1 MIKLTREQIE
11 LDSATDCRRNWVLKV
26 TATSMNDAEYE
37 EWKEAK
43 NAEEERASRSVWE
56 HDEAQKL
63 KNLQFVIAMR
73 KAASGELEVREE
85 TKPVFIDTS
94 VEIAGYVGDDGDD
107 EEDVNVFVYHAA
119 EPDDPYHGDLFANV
133 ASLQD
138 MESLPVDEPVAVEGI
153 DEAENFFPFYRTS
166 SVELHFHNVADA
178 ERVWNVIKHDVK
190 MLAYEMWKAKH
201 LKVAEE
207 VVY

>member
-11 LDSATDCRRNWVLKV
+11 LDSGVDCRRNWVLKV
-26 TATSMNDAEYE
+26 TATGMSDAEYE
-37 EWKEAK
+37 EWKAANDDDAHCVQEY
-43 NAEEERASRSVWE
+43 EDIQRARN
-56 HDEAQKL
+56 L
-63 KNLQFVIAMR
+63 KFITALH
-73 KAASGELEVREE
+73 KAATGELDTGTVGPLQVVGSTEVVRPAESSE
-85 TKPVFIDTS
+85 DP
-94 VEIAGYVGDDGDD
+94 GDD
-107 EEDVNVFVYHAA
+107 DVNVFVYHAA

-138 MESLPVDEPVAVEGI
+138 MESLPVGEPVVIEGM

-166 SVELHFHNVADA
+166 SIELHLHNLADA
-178 ERVWNVIKHDVK
+178 ERVWSVIRHDVK
-190 MLAYEMWKAKH
+190 MLVYEMWKAKH